1 MTLFDRAQIIKAGQK
16 TPPLPVE
23 IVRRYSAATFIES
36 LLTLPLNTW
45 FIMLLLGALH
55 SDLPHVPALGYV
67 DVLIILV
74 IASFTVLEVRPVHR
88 AWHRKGGIS

>member
-1 MTLFDRAQIIKAGQK
+1 MSLFDRAQIIKAGQK

-23 IVRRYSAATFIES
+23 IVRRYSVATFIET
-36 LLTLPLNTW
+36 LLGLPLNTW

-67 DVLIILV
+67 DVLIILA
-74 IASFTVLEVRPVHR
+74 IASLAALEVRPAHR
-88 AWHRKGGIS
+88 VWNRKGGIS